1 MAGITRYDVERVYS
15 KIREGFIELD
25 GEERMFVLRKLERK
39 ANTYNGELISEEMAL
54 HFAFEKIKYNVARI
68 YAEGKAISTLAVAK
82 KYLDTMES
90 CLEYISNV
98 QKNEREI
105 LLLKEL
111 ITHTEIAL
119 NLDISFHTSLEN
131 IYRYSLEKERVYF
144 QDVVSKYRGGMIV
157 Q

>member
-1 MAGITRYDVERVYS
+1 M
-15 KIREGFIELD
+15 
-25 GEERMFVLRKLERK
+25 
-39 ANTYNGELISEEMAL
+39 
-54 HFAFEKIKYNVARI
+54 
-68 YAEGKAISTLAVAK
+68 
-82 KYLDTMES
+82 
-90 CLEYISNV
+90 
-98 QKNEREI
+98 
-105 LLLKEL
+105 LLKEL